1 MKYDRKYAIGPEIAG
16 PGVHFRVWAPKT
28 RSVVVEFENGAGVVS
43 EPATLMAEGN
53 GYHGGWVEGVGPGA
67 RYRFRL
73 DHGVFPDPA
82 SRSQPEGPHGPS
94 EIMAPDFSWT
104 DEAWAGR
111 PAREL
116 VIYEMH
122 LGTFTREGT
131 WRAAMAQLPELA
143 KLGITALELMPI
155 AEMPG
160 KFGWGYDGV
169 NLFAPTRLYGSPND
183 VRLFVNRAHELGLMV
198 ILDVVYNHL
207 GPDGNYLAQ
216 FSDHY
221 FSSKQSEW
229 GAAINFDGEHSGPV
243 REYFA
248 SNAAYWISEFH
259 FDGLRLDATHQ
270 IFDHSA
276 THIVAEIAEAARAA
290 APHRR
295 IYVVAENEAQRSM
308 HVRPREAG
316 GYGLDAIWNDDFHH
330 SAMVAAT
337 GKAECY
343 YLDYRGAP
351 QEFIS
356 AAKYGFLF
364 QGGWYD
370 WQQKRRGTPA
380 LDLSPQNFVIFLQN
394 HDQLANTLQ
403 GLRLHQLTSPG
414 RFRALTALLLLL
426 PSTPL
431 LFQGQEFCA
440 SSPFLYFADH
450 NPELSPL
457 VREGRGHFLQQFRTI
472 SARETQGLLDDPG
485 NPATFERSKLDLT
498 ERERHAAAYALHRDL
513 LRLRREDPTFREP
526 ARFDGAVLDQESF
539 VLRFFSREGDDRLL
553 LVNLGRELYLRPAP
567 EPLLAP
573 VSGGGWATLWS
584 SDSPIYG
591 GTGTPDELETA
602 DNWIIPGHAAVV
614 LRPSDDPSLHHVRI
628 SEKH

>member
-1 MKYDRKYAIGPEIAG
+1 MKYDRKFAIGPEMAG
-16 PGVHFRVWAPKT
+16 PGVHFRVWAPK
-28 RSVVVEFENGAGVVS
+28 SSAVAVEFERGSGLPPHLA
-43 EPATLMAEGN
+43 PLTAEGG
-53 GYHGGWVEGVGPGA
+53 GYYSGWVEGAGSGN

-73 DHGVFPDPA
+73 DHGSFPDPA
-82 SRSQPEGPHGPS
+82 SRLQPEGPHGPS
-94 EIMAPDFSWT
+94 EIVASDFPWT
-104 DEAWAGR
+104 DQAWLGR
-111 PAREL
+111 SPREL
-116 VIYEMH
+116 VLYEMH

-131 WRAAMAQLPELA
+131 WRAAMEQLPELA
-143 KLGITALELMPI
+143 ELGITAIELMPI

-160 KFGWGYDGV
+160 QFGWGYDGV
-169 NLFAPTRLYGSPND
+169 NLFAPTRLYGSPTD
-183 VRLFVNRAHELGLMV
+183 VRLFVDRAHQLGLMV

-221 FSSKQSEW
+221 FSAKQSEW
-229 GAAINFDGEHSGPV
+229 GAAINFDDTHAGPV
-243 REYFA
+243 REYFI

-270 IFDHSA
+270 IFDHSPK
-276 THIVAEIAEAARAA
+276 HIISEIAAAARTA
-290 APHRR
+290 APHRL
-295 IYVVAENEAQRSM
+295 IYLVAENEAQRSV
-308 HVRPREAG
+308 HIRPRELG

-450 NPELSPL
+450 KPELSSL
-457 VREGRGHFLQQFRTI
+457 VREGRAKFLQQFRTI

-485 NPATFERSKLDLT
+485 SVATFECSKLDFG
-498 ERERHAAAYALHRDL
+498 EREKNLGAYTLHRDL
-513 LRLRREDPTFREP
+513 LRLRREDATFRAP
-526 ARFDGAVLDQESF
+526 ARFDGAVLDQEAF
-539 VLRFFSREGDDRLL
+539 VLRFFSAQGDDRLL

-573 VSGGGWATLWS
+573 VSGGGWSTLWS
-584 SDSPIYG
+584 SDSPVYG

-614 LRPSDDPSLHHVRI
+614 LRPSADPSLHHVRI